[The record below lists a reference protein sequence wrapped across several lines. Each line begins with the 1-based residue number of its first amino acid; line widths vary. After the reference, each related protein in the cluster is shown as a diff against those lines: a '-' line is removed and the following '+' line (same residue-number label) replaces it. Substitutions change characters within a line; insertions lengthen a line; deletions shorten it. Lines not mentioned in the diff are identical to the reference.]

1 MPVKRKFAAENLVK
15 IKIIMKSVFFRTV
28 VFFALPFIPLLQS
41 GERAF
46 RHPLSVIPR
55 LRAPF
60 PCGNGNGL
68 QATLPPLQSGVWS
81 FKNPSMDF

>member
-46 RHPLSVIPR
+46 RHPLSVVP
-55 LRAPF
+55 LSLHSLAGTAP
-60 PCGNGNGL
+60 
-68 QATLPPLQSGVWS
+68 PPLQSGVGCGNEFLWLDICIL
-81 FKNPSMDF
+81 FR